1 MPSRTPMPSAVK
13 LNKKAWVGAQRLMIM
28 GVDPGLASTGVAILE
43 KSPNQKPIC
52 LELNVVRTKKAD
64 KKDRRGLRVTA
75 DDSRRLREVWNGLA
89 DMAQKWQPQAL
100 AFEVYS
106 PYRAQGGSAWKAARI
121 EGAVQMFGLERG
133 MLVLPFLPQDLK
145 RGFCGR
151 ASASKEAVLDAMCFK
166 VENLEQMVQTFSKTL
181 REHVA
186 DAAGHAYLAFEE
198 VYRMR
203 AMLGF

>member
-1 MPSRTPMPSAVK
+1 MPKRTPITVPTLK
-13 LNKKAWVGAQRLMIM
+13 QRPWVASKTLVVM
-28 GVDPGLASTGVAILE
+28 GVDPGVAATGVAVLAKTE
-43 KSPNQKPIC
+43 ASAPIC
-52 LELNVVRTKKAD
+52 QRLELIQTKKAD

-75 DDSRRLREVWNGLA
+75 DDARRLREVWNGLA
-89 DMAQKWQPQAL
+89 PIAEEYRPQAL

-106 PYRAQGGSAWKAARI
+106 PYQAQGGNAWKAARI

-145 RGFCGR
+145 RGFC
-151 ASASKEAVLDAMCFK
+151 AALNASKGDVQEALIQKIERMSD
-166 VENLEQMVQTFSKTL
+166 ELERFPKGK
-181 REHVA
+181 REHLA

-198 VYRMR
+198 MIRMR